1 MTLLFLVCACLG
13 GTMICCQFLLTL
25 FGLGHSDL
33 EIDGDISNLD
43 AEVLHDAPGHVDHA
57 PVGHAHGSDWLF
69 GVLTFRTLTAAIT
82 FFGLAGYAA
91 DTAQV
96 GLGGQIG
103 LALVAGVAALYGVHW
118 LMKAL
123 VSLREDGTLRIERAV
138 GQNATVYLT
147 VPAKRAGSGKIQFKL
162 QNRLVE
168 YEAITDH
175 EEALKTGSKVRVVGV
190 LSANTLAIM
199 PQEHATLTKAV

>member
-1 MTLLFLVCACLG
+1 MTLLFLICACLG
-13 GTMICCQFLLTL
+13 GTMICCQFLLT
-25 FGLGHSDL
+25 FIGLGHSDL
-33 EIDGDISNLD
+33 EIDGDVSNLD
-43 AEVLHDAPGHVDHA
+43 AEVLHDSPGHVDHA
-57 PVGHAHGSDWLF
+57 PAGHAHGSEWLF
-69 GVLTFRTLTAAIT
+69 GVISFRTLTAAVT

-96 GLGGQIG
+96 PVGGQIG

-123 VSLREDGTLRIERAV
+123 VSLREDGTQRIERAV

-147 VPAKRAGSGKIQFKL
+147 VPARRGGSGKVQFKL

-168 YEAITDH
+168 YEAVTDH
-175 EEALKTGSKVRVVGV
+175 EESLRTGSKVRVVSV
-190 LSANTLAIM
+190 VSANTLGVV
-199 PQEHATLTKAV
+199 P